1 MDILQAKEGM
11 RMMLS
16 SQIHAIKVKALIN
29 QDGALMSTSL
39 ETLMSTA
46 VDLQTSQ
53 AVVRHVDDPPLKDK
67 MIDLVQDV
75 KIPDLLNKIRMI
87 KVGDLITQIRAEIP
101 HDTIANMISFQT
113 PAMQIEGLSSL
124 DFTEHVPEK

>member
-39 ETLMSTA
+39 ETLMSTV
-46 VDLQTSQ
+46 VDLQTSRV
-53 AVVRHVDDPPLKDK
+53 VVRHEDAPPLKDK
-67 MIDLVQDV
+67 MIDPAQDV
-75 KIPDLLNKIRMI
+75 KIPDRLNKIKTI
-87 KVGDLITQIRAEIP
+87 KVGDLITPIRTEIR
-101 HDTIANMISFQT
+101 HDTTAKMISLQ
-113 PAMQIEGLSSL
+113 SL
-124 DFTEHVPEK
+124 QYKLKG

>member
-29 QDGALMSTSL
+29 RDGALMSTSL

-46 VDLQTSQ
+46 VDLQTSRV
-53 AVVRHVDDPPLKDK
+53 VVRHEDAPPLKDK

-75 KIPDLLNKIRMI
+75 KIPVLLKIISMI
-87 KVGDLITQIRAEIP
+87 QIGDHTIPIQVEIP
-101 HDTIANMISFQT
+101 PGIEVDMISLQK
-113 PAMQIEGLSSL
+113 PARN
-124 DFTEHVPEK
+124 